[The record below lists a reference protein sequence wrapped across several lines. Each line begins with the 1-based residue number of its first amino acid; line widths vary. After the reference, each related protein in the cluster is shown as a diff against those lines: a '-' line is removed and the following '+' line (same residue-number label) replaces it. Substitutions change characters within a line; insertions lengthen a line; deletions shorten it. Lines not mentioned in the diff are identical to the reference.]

1 MKGGF
6 IVAEKIKSWD
16 ELKALRQKAQSDAI
30 GTSGEWVVMVGMATC
45 CAAAGADQVLD
56 AINDSV
62 KQEGLTNVKVVLTG
76 CYGNCYAE
84 PVLEVRRGDQ
94 AMGTGTRY
102 GYVDVARAKEI
113 VDKHLKRGEIVEE
126 ALVGQDQ
133 EVYIP

>member
-1 MKGGF
+1 M
-6 IVAEKIKSWD
+6 ANKIKSWD

-30 GTSGEWVVMVGMATC
+30 GKSDEWVVVVGMATC
-45 CAAAGADQVLD
+45 CTAAGADQVL
-56 AINDSV
+56 ATINESI
-62 KQEGLTNVKVVLTG
+62 KKEGLTNVKVVQTG

-84 PVLEVRRGDQ
+84 PVVEVRRGDE

-102 GYVDVARAKEI
+102 GYVDTARAKEI
-113 VDKHLKRGEIVEE
+113 VIKHLKNGEIVKE